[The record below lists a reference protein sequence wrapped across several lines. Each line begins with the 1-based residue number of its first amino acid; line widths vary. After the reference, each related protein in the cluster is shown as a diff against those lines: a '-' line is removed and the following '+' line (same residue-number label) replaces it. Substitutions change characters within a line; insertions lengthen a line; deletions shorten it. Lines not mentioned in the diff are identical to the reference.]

1 MPIAKSIAKKIFTLL
16 DYLDGELKLG
26 LGGLQLQLERVVL
39 QPQPPVLRLGLL
51 PQLRD
56 GIG

>member
-1 MPIAKSIAKKIFTLL
+1 MPIAKSIAKKMFSLL
-16 DYLDGELKLG
+16 DYLDGELELC
-26 LGGLQLQLERVVL
+26 LGGLQLQLQRVVL

-51 PQLRD
+51 PQLKD